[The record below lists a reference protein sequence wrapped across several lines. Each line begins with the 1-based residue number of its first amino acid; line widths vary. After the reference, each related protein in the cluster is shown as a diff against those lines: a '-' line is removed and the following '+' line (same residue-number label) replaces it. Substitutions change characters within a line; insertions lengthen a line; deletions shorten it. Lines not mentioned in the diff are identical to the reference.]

1 MAIIGFNFT
10 KIAAQR
16 SGTRSGKIDITNN
29 IGVRNIEASK
39 FSGDDKRSTVKVSF
53 RYDGLYNPK
62 VAHLQFDG
70 DVVLLLEKK
79 VADEL
84 LANWKEKRADTKI
97 LTGAMNH
104 VLERCNIQAII
115 LARDMN
121 LPSPVP
127 LPKVNMDPGKLKSAT
142 RAKTVS
148 KETTKKTVKKSAKSK
163 K

>member
-16 SGTRSGKIDITNN
+16 ISGRTGKINITNN
-29 IGVRNIEASK
+29 IGVRNIETSK
-39 FSGDDKRSTVKVSF
+39 FSGDDKRSAVKISF
-53 RYDGLYNPK
+53 RYDGVYDPK

-79 VADEL
+79 AADDLVVA
-84 LANWKEKRADTKI
+84 WKDGKADTKI

-127 LPKVNMDPGKLKSAT
+127 MPKVNMDAGSVKNAT

-148 KETTKKTVKKSAKSK
+148 KKAAKSTKKKTKK
-163 K
+163 

>member
-16 SGTRSGKIDITNN
+16 LGTRSGKIDITNN
-29 IGVRNIEASK
+29 IAVRNIETTK
-39 FSGDDKRSTVKVSF
+39 FAGDERRTAVRVSF
-53 RYDGLYNPK
+53 RYDGVYNPK

-70 DVVLLLEKK
+70 DVTLLLEKK

-127 LPKVNMDPGKLKSAT
+127 LRKVNMDAGKLKSAK
-142 RAKTVS
+142 RAKSVS
-148 KETTKKTVKKSAKSK
+148 KKAAKKAKKAKKSK
-163 K
+163 